1 MQIVTNK
8 RLKIAEK
15 FIGMRNAYNHNCKRG
30 GDGLLIRN
38 KKVTNRSDR
47 DSKLRNIIIVE
58 GDGTMKNKKM
68 TFLTTMVTAGMI
80 LSCAPA
86 TSYAKTNMGKIQSI
100 QVTNLP
106 AHALTL
112 KKGKSKKLT

>member
-68 TFLTTMVTAGMI
+68 TFLTGRITVGAEQNSI
-80 LSCAPA
+80 SALFLRIFLSSFCDFGLVIFRNIWYNVLGGL
-86 TSYAKTNMGKIQSI
+86 SYG
-100 QVTNLP
+100 
-106 AHALTL
+106 
-112 KKGKSKKLT
+112 